1 MHAKPC
7 LAAAGTAAR
16 HRGGARFASPYRR
29 RLNDWMPM
37 ANVYRARWLIDASA
51 NAVAD
56 GAVLASEGRIV
67 RVGPW
72 SQLAAH
78 VGPSDAVE
86 HFPDG
91 ALLPGFVNAH
101 THLALSDMAGK
112 FRPTRNF
119 TAWIG
124 RLTARLWA
132 RGQESARRAVGLGVE
147 QSLAAGSVAAGDMA
161 HDPTFDVP
169 ADEARGRWVV
179 FRELF
184 RFGPAGLAGV
194 EKAVAGL
201 ESRPVSATIRLGLAP
216 HAPYTAGV
224 EVFMAAR
231 QAADARGW
239 RLSTHIHETE
249 DEISG
254 IERGEGTLQDWM
266 RRLRILPA
274 DWRPAGVRPIRM
286 LADAGFFTGPV
297 LVAHANYLTDEDIA
311 ILARSGS
318 SVAYCPR
325 SHAFFKHTGHPW
337 RRLLAAGVNVCLG
350 TDSLASSPSL
360 SVLDEARHV
369 FAHEPGADPRTLL
382 EMATRRGARA
392 LGLEE
397 AVGDL
402 RPGLAAEFC
411 VVRPLAETTDPLGAI
426 LAGEGAVSVCAR
438 HAPGEPGG

>member
-1 MHAKPC
+1 
-7 LAAAGTAAR
+7 
-16 HRGGARFASPYRR
+16 
-29 RLNDWMPM
+29 M
-37 ANVYRARWLIDASA
+37 ANVYRARWLIDASGHV
-51 NAVAD
+51 VAD
-56 GAVLASEGRIV
+56 GAIVASEGRIV

-72 SQLAAH
+72 SRLAAH

-119 TAWIG
+119 WSWIT
-124 RLTARLWA
+124 RLMTRLFLRRLA
-132 RGQESARRAVGLGVE
+132 ATERAVRLGVE
-147 QSLAAGSVAAGDMA
+147 QSLAAGTVAAGDMA
-161 HDPTFDVP
+161 HDDACGVP
-169 ADEARGRWVV
+169 PEERRGRWVI

-201 ESRPVSATIRLGLAP
+201 EARLASANIRLGLAP

-224 EVFMAAR
+224 EVFLAAR
-231 QAADARGW
+231 RAAQARRW
-239 RLSTHIHETE
+239 LITTHLHETQ
-249 DEISG
+249 DEIAFV
-254 IERGEGTLQDWM
+254 ERGEGPLGDWLG
-266 RRLRILPA
+266 RLRILPA

-286 LADAGFFTGPV
+286 LADAGFFAGPV
-297 LVAHANYLTDEDIA
+297 LVAHANYLTDEDTA

-318 SVAYCPR
+318 SVAFCPR

-411 VVRPLAETTDPLGAI
+411 VVRPLAETTEPLGAI
-426 LAGEGAVSVCAR
+426 LAGEGAV
-438 HAPGEPGG
+438 G

>member
-1 MHAKPC
+1 
-7 LAAAGTAAR
+7 
-16 HRGGARFASPYRR
+16 
-29 RLNDWMPM
+29 M
-37 ANVYRARWLIDASA
+37 ANVYRARWLIDASG
-51 NAVAD
+51 NVVPD
-56 GAVLASEGRIV
+56 GALVASEGRIV

-72 SQLAAH
+72 REVAAH
-78 VGPSDAVE
+78 VGPADAVE

-101 THLALSDMAGK
+101 THLGLSDMAGK
-112 FRPTRNF
+112 FRPTGNF

-132 RGQESARRAVGLGVE
+132 RGQAAARRAVRLGVE
-147 QSLAAGSVAAGDMA
+147 QSLAAGTVAAGDMA

-169 ADEARGRWVV
+169 PEEARGRWII

-184 RFGPAGLAGV
+184 RFGEAGLARV
-194 EKAVAGL
+194 DEAAAAL
-201 ESRPVSATIRLGLAP
+201 AERPPSANTRLGLAP
-216 HAPYTAGV
+216 HAPYTAGL
-224 EVFMAAR
+224 EVFVAAR
-231 QAADARGW
+231 RAADARGW
-239 RLSTHIHETE
+239 PLSTHLHESE
-249 DEISG
+249 DEIAF
-254 IERGEGTLQDWM
+254 IERGEGKLGEWM
-266 RRLRILPA
+266 RRLKILPA

-286 LADAGFFTGPV
+286 LAEAGFFAGPV

-325 SHAFFKHTGHPW
+325 SHAFFKHEGHPW

-382 EMATRRGARA
+382 EMATRRGAGA

-397 AVGDL
+397 VVGDL

-411 VVRPLAETTDPLGAI
+411 VVRPVSESKDPLGAV
-426 LAGEGAVSVCAR
+426 LAGAGAVGACAL
-438 HAPGEPGG
+438 HAPSKLGG